1 MLKREMMPTRF
12 KQKRFDG
19 ELSRLYL
26 YKYHDRGNAG
36 LEMLVSKYGN
46 FRKARKPQ
54 KNRFASKGKV
64 IKKRKRSS
72 NKIYKFYSR
81 EILIFLSYSLPLSN
95 PLSSPYPGSCGTH
108 SNGAYAYSEWPNTNL
123 TTYLRAGFMMLWDDE
138 LAAKCCWAGFSASA
152 HRRDGSKTIDWRHV
166 RSVEIFPET

>member
-1 MLKREMMPTRF
+1 MGNHLDGIYINITTGEMQDWRCWFRNTETLG
-12 KQKRFDG
+12 KQ
-19 ELSRLYL
+19 ENL
-26 YKYHDRGNAG
+26 
-36 LEMLVSKYGN
+36 
-46 FRKARKPQ
+46 
-54 KNRFASKGKV
+54 KNRYASKGKM

-95 PLSSPYPGSCGTH
+95 PLSSLYPGSCGTH